1 MSYLKFDKNIMTN
14 LSQSLPKEM
23 LRTNR
28 SGAYHCTTIV
38 DCNTRKQHGL
48 LVIPIPE
55 MDDDNHV
62 LLSSFD
68 ETVIQHGAPF
78 NLGLHKYQ
86 GDCFSPNGHKYIREF
101 TCETVPQT
109 TYRVGGVIFSK
120 EKVFI
125 SHENRILI
133 RYTLLDAHSDT
144 TLQFR
149 PFLAFRNANSLC
161 VANDQLNGHF
171 EEVENGI
178 SCCLYPG
185 YPTLYMQFNKPVK
198 FVSQPNWYK
207 GIEYIKDQERGYDF
221 KEDLYVPGYFEL
233 PIKKGEKI
241 IFSAGTSE
249 VKTRSLTSLY
259 TKEMGVRTSRT
270 SFYNCLK
277 NSAQQ
282 FYYKQGKET
291 YLLAGYP
298 WFKVSARDMFVALP
312 GCTLAIDDVDMFH
325 AIMATAQKALR
336 RWMEKGERDA
346 VIKDIDKPDVL
357 LWVVWALQQ
366 YAKMVSVE
374 ECRSRYGSLIV
385 DMVQAIIK
393 GKVANLFLQ
402 DNGLL
407 YANGRDTPISWID
420 AVDASGRPITP
431 RTGYLSEYNS
441 LWYNALMFTA
451 EQILVAPESAALA
464 DTLKNLAAKTAM
476 SFKEMFL
483 NDYGY
488 LFDYVDA
495 NFADWS
501 VRPNMLFALSLDYSP
516 LDKSE
521 RKKALDVVT
530 RELLTPKGIRT
541 LSPKSHGYSPIYV
554 GNEDQRARAYF
565 QGSARPWLMGAYAD
579 AYLKLFGISGV
590 SFLERMLIGFEEEM
604 SNTCIGTISE
614 LFDGNPPYSGRGG
627 ISLAANV
634 GEILRVLRLLKKY
647 NHI

>member
-1 MSYLKFDKNIMTN
+1 MSYLKFDKNAMTN
-14 LSQSLPKEM
+14 LVQSLPKEM

-149 PFLAFRNANSLC
+149 PFLAFRNANALC
-161 VANDQLNGHF
+161 MANDKLNGHF
-171 EEVENGI
+171 DVVENGI

-185 YPTLYMQFNKPVK
+185 YPTLYMQFNKPVQ

-207 GIEYIKDQERGYDF
+207 GIEYIKDQERGYDY

-249 VKTRSLTSLY
+249 IKTRSLTSLY

-282 FYYKQGKET
+282 FYYKRGKEN

-312 GCTLAIDDVDMFH
+312 GCTLAVDDVEMFH
-325 AIMATAQKALR
+325 SIMATAQKALR
-336 RWMEKGERDA
+336 CWIEKGERDA

-357 LWVVWALQQ
+357 LWAIWALQQ
-366 YAKMVSVE
+366 YAKMVSIE
-374 ECRSRYGSLIV
+374 ECRARYGEFIV
-385 DMVQAIIK
+385 DMMQAIER
-393 GKVANLFLQ
+393 GKIANLFLQ

-407 YANGRDTPISWID
+407 YANGRDTAISWID

-431 RTGYLSEYNS
+431 RTGYLSEYNA
-441 LWYNALMFTA
+441 LWYNALLFTA
-451 EQILVAPESAALA
+451 DQILVDPDKAAEA
-464 DTLKNLAAKTAM
+464 DRLKNLAAKAAVA
-476 SFKEMFL
+476 FKEMFL

-541 LSPKSHGYSPIYV
+541 LSPKSGGYNPMYV
-554 GNEDQRARAYF
+554 GPQVQRDYAYH
-565 QGSARPWLMGAYAD
+565 QGTAWPWL
-579 AYLKLFGISGV
+579 SGFYMEACLRLYKNSRV
-590 SFLERMLIGFEEEM
+590 SFVERVLVGFEEEM
-604 SNTCIGTISE
+604 FYHCLGTLPE
-614 LFDGNPPYSGRGG
+614 LFDGNPPYAGRGG

-634 GEILRVLRLLKKY
+634 GEILRVLRMLKKY